1 MRFASVIMAA
11 TAASA
16 AVISRQDAPVTAAKV
31 LIGAPGTIAVA
42 DYDGK
47 EFKIVANNSQ
57 PGTGPSWMAFKEPNL
72 IYAVDENSNSTRLFN
87 FDTATNE
94 LKLVQAA
101 NGSAGVVSIEF
112 NADKTRLVG
121 ASYGQGTVD
130 VWDISDASSL
140 KLLKQITLGGTL
152 GPNKARQD
160 QSRAHQAVL
169 DPSGRFFAINDL
181 GTDSVVIIDSKDDAY
196 EITSRNSVGTAGCG
210 PRHGA
215 WYPPKGDKPLAYIVA
230 CELTNTLEVFSVS
243 NNGSSIS
250 LTRTQELSTYGEAF
264 PPANATTAAAG
275 EIIVSG
281 DGKDVYVSNRLTGNA
296 TDSISHFK
304 ITQQAAKGG
313 SPCKAASGGITLEFV
328 EAITSGGQLPRMFSL
343 SQDDKT
349 LFSTNQQGDG
359 ALGLLALN
367 RAADAGKL
375 TATVVASL
383 PVTLFGPEGF
393 GPQFVKQIV

>member
-1 MRFASVIMAA
+1 MRFASVIAVAA
-11 TAASA
+11 MASA
-16 AVISRQDAPVTAAKV
+16 AVITRQAAPATPAKV
-31 LIGAPGTIAVA
+31 LIGAPGTIAIA

-47 EFKIVANNSQ
+47 EFKVVANDSQ

-101 NGSAGVVSIEF
+101 NGSAGVVSLEF

-121 ASYGQGTVD
+121 TSYGQGTVD
-130 VWDISDASSL
+130 VWDISEASSL

-169 DPSGRFFAINDL
+169 DPSGRFFAISDL
-181 GTDSVVIIDSKDDAY
+181 GTDSIVIIDSKDDAY

-215 WYPPKGDKPLAYIVA
+215 WYPPKGDKATAYIVA

-250 LTRTQELSTYGEAF
+250 LTRTQEISTYGAAF

-281 DGKDVYVSNRLTGNA
+281 DGKDVYVSNRLTGNQ

-304 ITQQAAKGG
+304 ITQKAAQGG
-313 SPCKAASGGITLEFV
+313 SPCKATSGGIALEFV
-328 EAITSGGQLPRMFSL
+328 EAISSGGQIPRMFSL
-343 SQDDKT
+343 SKDDKT
-349 LFSTNQQGDG
+349 LFSTNQQGEG
-359 ALGLLALN
+359 AFGVLALN
-367 RAADAGKL
+367 RALDAGKL
-375 TATVVASL
+375 TATAVASL
-383 PVTLFGPEGF
+383 PVTLFGPVGF
-393 GPQFVKQIV
+393 GPQFVQQIV

>member
-1 MRFASVIMAA
+1 MRFTSVIMSVA
-11 TAASA
+11 AASA
-16 AVISRQDAPVTAAKV
+16 AVIGRQDAPASIAKV

-42 DYDGK
+42 DYDGR

-57 PGTGPSWMAFKEPNL
+57 PGTSPSWMAFKEPNL
-72 IYAVDENSNSTRLFN
+72 IYAVDENSNSLRLFN
-87 FDTATNE
+87 FNTATNE
-94 LKLVQAA
+94 LKPVQAA
-101 NGSAGVVSIEF
+101 NGSAGVVSLEF
-112 NADKTRLVG
+112 NADRTRLVG
-121 ASYGQGTVD
+121 ASFGQGTVD

-140 KLLKQITLGGTL
+140 KLLKQITLGGAV

-181 GTDSVVIIDSKDDAY
+181 GTDTIIIIDSKDDAY
-196 EITSRNSVGTAGCG
+196 EVTSRNSVSTAGCG

-243 NNGSSIS
+243 NNGSSVS

-264 PPANATTAAAG
+264 PPANATSAAAG
-275 EIIVSG
+275 EIVISG

-304 ITQQAAKGG
+304 ITQRAAKAG

-328 EAITSGGQLPRMFSL
+328 EAISSGGQLPRMFSL
-343 SQDDKT
+343 STDDKT

-367 RAADAGKL
+367 RAPDAGKL
-375 TATVVASL
+375 TATAVASL

>member
-1 MRFASVIMAA
+1 MRFTSVIMSV

-16 AVISRQDAPVTAAKV
+16 AVIGRQDAPSSTAKV

-42 DYDGK
+42 DFDGK
-47 EFKIVANNSQ
+47 EFKIVANDSR
-57 PGTGPSWMAFKEPNL
+57 PGTSPSWMAFKEPNL

-87 FDTATNE
+87 FNTATNE
-94 LKLVQAA
+94 LKLIQAA
-101 NGSAGVVSIEF
+101 NGSAGVVSLEF

-121 ASYGQGTVD
+121 ASFGQGTVD

-196 EITSRNSVGTAGCG
+196 EITSRNNVGTAGCG

-230 CELTNTLEVFSVS
+230 CELTNTLEVLSVS

-250 LTRTQELSTYGEAF
+250 LTRTQELSTYGAAF
-264 PPANATTAAAG
+264 PPANATSAAAG
-275 EIIVSG
+275 EIVISG
-281 DGKDVYVSNRLTGNA
+281 DGNDVYVSNRLTGNA

-304 ITQQAAKGG
+304 ITQQAAKAG
-313 SPCKAASGGITLEFV
+313 SPCKAAGGGIALEFV
-328 EAITSGGQLPRMFSL
+328 EAISSGGQLPRMFSL
-343 SQDDKT
+343 STDDKT
-349 LFSTNQQGDG
+349 LFSTNQQGEG
-359 ALGLLALN
+359 ALGVLALN
-367 RAADAGKL
+367 RAPDAGKL
-375 TATVVASL
+375 TATAVASL

>member
-1 MRFASVIMAA
+1 MRFTSVIMSA

-16 AVISRQDAPVTAAKV
+16 AVIGRQDAPSSIAKV

-42 DYDGK
+42 DFDGK
-47 EFKIVANNSQ
+47 EFRIVANDSR
-57 PGTGPSWMAFKEPNL
+57 PGTSPSWMAFKEPNL

-87 FDTATNE
+87 FNAAASE
-94 LKLVQAA
+94 LKLVQAV
-101 NGSAGVVSIEF
+101 NGSSGVVSLEF

-121 ASYGQGTVD
+121 ASFGQGTVD

-152 GPNKARQD
+152 GPNKVRQD

-181 GTDSVVIIDSKDDAY
+181 GTDSIVIIDSKDDAY
-196 EITSRNSVGTAGCG
+196 EIASRNSVGTAGCG

-230 CELTNTLEVFSVS
+230 CELTNTLEVMSVS

-250 LTRTQELSTYGEAF
+250 LTRIQELSTYGEAF
-264 PPANATTAAAG
+264 PPANATSAAAG
-275 EIIVSG
+275 EIVISG

-304 ITQQAAKGG
+304 ITQQEAKAG
-313 SPCKAASGGITLEFV
+313 SACKAAGGGIRLEFV
-328 EAITSGGQLPRMFSL
+328 EAISSGGQLPRMFSL
-343 SQDDKT
+343 STDDKT
-349 LFSTNQQGDG
+349 LFSTNQQGQG
-359 ALGLLALN
+359 ALGVLALN
-367 RAADAGKL
+367 RAPDAGKL
-375 TATVVASL
+375 TATAVASL